1 MRDVGEASGGTDV
14 DEELTAFLH
23 AVQGGCR
30 TSFARLYSATS
41 PRLFAVVMRLSRN
54 ASEAEEV
61 LQDVYVMVWT
71 RCSQFDPNKGKAIHW
86 LAAIARHAAT
96 SSLRKRSCRPQN
108 SSRAADFEDGA
119 DDPYA
124 GLASAD
130 HEPLETLIRGRRS
143 EAVRRCLATL
153 PGEQRECV
161 SMAFYGDLTHVEI
174 ADRLER
180 PLGTVKG
187 WMRRAL
193 ITMRSRLDVSG

>member
-1 MRDVGEASGGTDV
+1 MRDVGEGPRITDV
-14 DEELTAFLH
+14 DEELTVFLH

-30 TSFARLYSATS
+30 TSFERLYSATS

-61 LQDVYVMVWT
+61 LQDVYVMVWA
-71 RCSQFDPNKGKAIHW
+71 RCAQFDANKGKAIHW
-86 LAAIARHAAT
+86 LAAIARNTAT

-108 SSRAADFEDGA
+108 SSCAADDA

-130 HEPLETLIRGRRS
+130 HQPLEMLIRGRRS

-153 PGEQRECV
+153 PTEQREYLT
-161 SMAFYGDLTHVEI
+161 MAFYDDLTHVEI

-187 WMRRAL
+187 CMRRSLAM
-193 ITMRSRLDVSG
+193 MRSRLEAQV

>member
-1 MRDVGEASGGTDV
+1 MRDVDEGSRGTDV
-14 DEELTAFLH
+14 DEELTVFLH
-23 AVQGGCR
+23 AVQAGCR
-30 TSFARLYSATS
+30 TSFERLYSATS

-71 RCSQFDPNKGKAIHW
+71 RCAQFDANKGKAIHW

-108 SSRAADFEDGA
+108 SSCAADA

-130 HEPLETLIRGRRS
+130 HQPLEMLIRGRRF

-153 PGEQRECV
+153 PTEQREYLT
-161 SMAFYGDLTHVEI
+161 MAFYDDLTHVEI
-174 ADRLER
+174 ADQLER
-180 PLGTVKG
+180 PLGTVKT
-187 WMRRAL
+187 WVRRSMAA
-193 ITMRSRLDVSG
+193 MRSKLEAHV